1 MGLIYVGDIVPIL
14 TSGLIFSKPD
24 QDMPRLTK
32 HRLFISE
39 NIVLENLRVNS
50 GINEAEWN
58 RIVGKIFIKFD
69 SNLFD
74 FKLV

>member
-39 NIVLENLRVNS
+39 NIVLENFKVNS
-50 GINEAEWN
+50 GIREDEWN
-58 RIVGKIFIKFD
+58 KIMDRIYIKFD
-69 SNLFD
+69 SDLFD